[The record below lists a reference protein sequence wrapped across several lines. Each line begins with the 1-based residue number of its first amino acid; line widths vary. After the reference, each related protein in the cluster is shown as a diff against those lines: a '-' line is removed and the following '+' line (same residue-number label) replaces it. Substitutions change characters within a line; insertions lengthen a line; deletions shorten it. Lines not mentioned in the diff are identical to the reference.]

1 MMGKFGFS
9 KSGSGEGHHT
19 ESYSPTKMLEVVNAP
34 IPSIVL
40 NNVLAIPPNTLIA
53 CQYVI
58 CDNRYVFSVQVVPS
72 MAPNTLGVGGP
83 QREWAQWTLRQ
94 QVSVTPFDIFA
105 GGNTQV
111 YLAAMEIEVDF
122 YNRSKATNTPYDQ
135 EALAKIFRTNFQDR
149 IFSPGQ
155 MFAMDVGG
163 VNFKAIVRHTQVV
176 DMSDFNGDRGE
187 NKRGIVL
194 SQTEVNFVKAA
205 NSLMQLKGGSNRART
220 NLLMPNF
227 KFESLGVGGLDEE
240 FSTIFRRAFAS
251 RIAPPDY
258 IEKLGIRH
266 VKGILLYGPPG
277 TGKTLIARQIAKMLN
292 TVEPKIVN
300 GPEMLSKFVG
310 GSEENI
316 RKLFADAEAEF
327 KSKGDDSNLHI
338 IIFDE
343 LDAVFKQRG
352 SRSDG
357 TGVGD
362 NVVNQLLAKM
372 DGVDQL
378 NNVLIIGMTN
388 RRDLIDSALLRPGR
402 FEVQV
407 EIPLPDENG
416 RRQIFE
422 IHTANMRKNHMMAK
436 DVDLGELAAL
446 AKNYSGAEIEGCVN
460 MATSYPMGRALE
472 LHKGSTKMDFK
483 KEESL
488 VTRADF
494 LEAIKNLK
502 PAFGVSEADL
512 TDVIKYDVL
521 RYSPKIEDILLQ
533 GEKLINL
540 VKMSDTIRLVSAL
553 MYGAPGAGK
562 SSLAAQLALTSGFP
576 LVKMISPD
584 SVAGMSEQQ
593 KVNHIQQVFL
603 DAYKSPLS
611 AVIVDQ
617 LEDIIEYNAV
627 GPRFSNTVIQVINVC
642 VQRYAPHGHRLLVL
656 ATSSDFKVMESL
668 GMAHRFYRQ
677 LYVPNIHTLNELQNV
692 LELADF
698 SNPACRRN
706 IVETIRKEV
715 GSESINMGIKQVVT
729 IMEEAVANAPDD
741 VEQEFVKQF
750 LLPQLEKSYEFA
762 NEF

>member
-1 MMGKFGFS
+1 MKPWFN
-9 KSGSGEGHHT
+9 KSGSAEPKEQFTYGPSRVLT
-19 ESYSPTKMLEVVNAP
+19 VDNAP

-40 NNVLAIPPNTLIA
+40 SNVLAIPANTFES

-58 CDNRYVFSVQVVPS
+58 CDNRYVYSIEIVPS
-72 MAPNTLGVGGP
+72 MPPNTIGVGGP
-83 QREWAQWTLRQ
+83 QREWTQWSLRQ
-94 QVSVTPFDIFA
+94 QVNVMPFDIFA

-111 YLAAMEIEVDF
+111 YLAAIEIEVDF
-122 YNRSKATNTPYDQ
+122 YNRSKATNITYEQDK
-135 EALAKIFRTNFQDR
+135 LAHIFKKSFHDR
-149 IFSPGQ
+149 IFTPGQ
-155 MFAMDVGG
+155 LFAMDVGG
-163 VNFKAIVRHTQVV
+163 VNFKATVRHTQVV
-176 DMSDFNGDRGE
+176 DVGDFNGNRGE
-187 NKRGIVL
+187 NKRGIVVT
-194 SQTEVNFVKAA
+194 QTEVNFVKAS
-205 NSLMQLKGGSNRART
+205 NSIMQLKGGSNRART

-327 KSKGDDSNLHI
+327 KAKGDDSNLHI

-416 RRQIFE
+416 RKQIFE
-422 IHTANMRKNHMMAK
+422 IHTENMRKNHMMSK
-436 DVDLGELAAL
+436 DVDLQELAAL
-446 AKNYSGAEIEGCVN
+446 SKNYSGAEIEGCVN

-483 KEESL
+483 KEEAL

-512 TDVIKYDVL
+512 QDIIKYDVL
-521 RYSPKIEDILLQ
+521 RYSPKIEDLLIQ
-533 GEKLINL
+533 GEKLLNL

-617 LEDIIEYNAV
+617 VEDIIEYNAV

-642 VQRYAPHGHRLLVL
+642 IQRYAPHGHRLLVL
-656 ATSSDFKVMESL
+656 ATSSDYKVMESL
-668 GMAHRFYRQ
+668 GIAHRFYRQ
-677 LYVPNIHTLNELQNV
+677 LYVPNIHTVNELQNV
-692 LELADF
+692 LELANF
-698 SNPACRRN
+698 SNGECRKN
-706 IVETIRKEV
+706 IVDTIRREV

-729 IMEEAVANAPDD
+729 IMEEAAANAPDD

-750 LLPQLEKSYEFA
+750 LLPQLDREYQMAGQF
-762 NEF
+762 